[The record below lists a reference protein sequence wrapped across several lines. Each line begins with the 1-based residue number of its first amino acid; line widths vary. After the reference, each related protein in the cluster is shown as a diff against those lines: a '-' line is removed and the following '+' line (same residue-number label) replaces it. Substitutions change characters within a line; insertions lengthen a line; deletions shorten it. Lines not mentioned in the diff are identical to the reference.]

1 MKIVRNLT
9 ALYEAIAKES
19 DLYLPILKGGVTDFG
34 KYESGVSVNLDT
46 LKTARSAKDFFFC
59 QSETLMAFEMKGK
72 NITVT
77 DKRPEVRPFVAFGVR
92 ACDAKSFEILDRV
105 FLADPVD
112 TVYEARRQAGTIVTL
127 ACGKPE
133 SDCFCMHFGIDAAS
147 PAGDVTTFLTEE
159 GLYWQANTDKGNALT
174 EKLDCVLEDA
184 ADAPV
189 KAQQKEISERLE
201 KLPLATMSL
210 AHLVGAKEETFWNHP
225 VWEQMSG
232 TCLACGTCTYVCPT
246 CQCYDVRDFDCGEH
260 TERMR
265 CWDSCMYSDFTLM
278 AHGNNRNTQAQR
290 FRQRFLHKLVYMPQ
304 RNGGEYGCVG
314 CGRCVRKCP
323 SRLGI
328 VKVIKAL
335 GGKENE

>member
-1 MKIVRNLT
+1 MKIARNLT

-34 KYESGVSVNLDT
+34 QYESTSEVNLT
-46 LKTARSAKDFFFC
+46 ALKTARSAKDFFFS
-59 QSETLMAFEMKGK
+59 QSETLMSFEMKGK

-77 DKRPEVRPFVAFGVR
+77 DKRPEVKPFVAFGVR
-92 ACDAKSFEILDRV
+92 GCDAKSFEILDRV

-112 TVYEARRQAGTIVTL
+112 TVYEARRNAATIVTL

-133 SDCFCMHFGIDAAS
+133 SDCFCMHFGIDAS
-147 PAGDVTTFLTEE
+147 EPMGDVTTYLTKE
-159 GLYWQANTDKGNALT
+159 GLYWQANTDKGIALT
-174 EKLDCVLEDA
+174 EKLADVLEETDDA
-184 ADAPV
+184 AVA
-189 KAQQKEISERLE
+189 AQKKDIKERLA
-201 KLPLATMSL
+201 KLPLSEMSL
-210 AHLVGAKEETFWNHP
+210 DHLVGATEETFWNHP
-225 VWEQMSG
+225 VWEQMSA

-246 CQCYDVRDFDCGEH
+246 CQCYDVRDFDCGQS
-260 TERMR
+260 TERSR

-304 RNGGEYGCVG
+304 RNGGEFGCVG

-323 SRLGI
+323 SKHGI

-335 GGKENE
+335 GGK